1 MPKANFIVGV
11 LSLPGNPY
19 DNGFRARAGG
29 LCRRCDAQTLYVQVY
44 KNEIGFDE

>member
-1 MPKANFIVGV
+1 MQKANFIVGV

-29 LCRRCDAQTLYVQVY
+29 LSRRYYAQTPDLPVF
-44 KNEIGFDE
+44 KM